1 MFSSIDL
8 FAGIGGIRLGFDNA
22 FKGTIKNIFTCEWDK
37 PAQKTYRANFAG
49 EYDIVGDIRDL
60 DEKTVPSFDICLAG
74 FPCQAFSFAGT
85 GGGLDDNFKGYN
97 RGVLFLDVIRICHYH
112 KPKVIFCEN
121 VKGLVSHDRGKTFR
135 IILNSFAEIGY
146 RVFWKVLNSKDF
158 GVPQNRERVYLVAFR
173 QDLGID
179 EFKFPIG
186 DDKVSCI
193 QDIMENAP
201 IPAKYYLSENYLE
214 SLRKYKA
221 KQMLEGNGYGYVL
234 RDINGIAGTIV
245 CGGMGHERNLIVDDR
260 PHIMIF
266 RNLQRGGKQREYP
279 QDDS

>member
-1 MFSSIDL
+1 MFL
-8 FAGIGGIRLGFDNA
+8 
-22 FKGTIKNIFTCEWDK
+22 E
-37 PAQKTYRANFAG
+37 
-49 EYDIVGDIRDL
+49 
-60 DEKTVPSFDICLAG
+60 
-74 FPCQAFSFAGT
+74 
-85 GGGLDDNFKGYN
+85 
-97 RGVLFLDVIRICHYH
+97 VIRICHYH

-146 RVFWKVLNSKDF
+146 KVFWKILNSKDF

-179 EFKFPIG
+179 EFKFLTG
-186 DDKVSCI
+186 DEKVSCI
-193 QDIMENAP
+193 RDIMENAP
-201 IPAKYYLSENYLE
+201 IPAKYYLSENYLG

-234 RDINGIAGTIV
+234 RDINSIAGTIV

-260 PHIMIF
+260 PHSMISETYKGAVNKENI
-266 RNLQRGGKQREYP
+266 RKMTPREWARLQGFPDSFKLILSDTQLYKQLGNTVTVPVIEAIAKKV
-279 QDDS
+279 QDALES